1 MNHKCLKWSR
11 KACQAASER
20 PKGCEVAQIG
30 TQGAAGSAL
39 VSPAPV
45 MWPGERN
52 TIYLAKAPSRREPAQ
67 AATQATGLRRLVLR
81 FLFLEEVC
89 RGPLPVLPERA
100 AFCRWPRVLAGS
112 VAAVEPHK
120 PRRRAAPPQTVA
132 RGRRWRWHWRS
143 GDRPSYLSGP
153 RRKEPRNAA
162 ERLLALETKFLLFWV
177 GQERDSVLSRSPA
190 PRFDCSGLHE
200 RNLPVATL
208 WPSPTSG
215 TLGGRRLRA
224 CRVCDRGLRQV
235 DQSIGEGL
243 DLGAKGRVCAGNR

>member
-1 MNHKCLKWSR
+1 MVPSPPEVGRW
-11 KACQAASER
+11 Q
-20 PKGCEVAQIG
+20 GCKTG
-30 TQGAAGSAL
+30 TFRRQVQRRCGS
-39 VSPAPV
+39 
-45 MWPGERN
+45 GERTPRSAANSRAALPGQPPQRQRRRPAITVRARTAN
-52 TIYLAKAPSRREPAQ
+52 TRRERAKTG

-153 RRKEPRNAA
+153 RRKEPRSAA
-162 ERLLALETKFLLFWV
+162 ERLLALETKFLLFWAA
-177 GQERDSVLSRSPA
+177 QERDSVLSRSPSA
-190 PRFDCSGLHE
+190 LEALHRSFRPAFLRHSREMTRACS
-200 RNLPVATL
+200 RNLTLVA
-208 WPSPTSG
+208 
-215 TLGGRRLRA
+215 RLR
-224 CRVCDRGLRQV
+224 RG
-235 DQSIGEGL
+235 
-243 DLGAKGRVCAGNR
+243 

>member
-81 FLFLEEVC
+81 FLFLEEVR

-120 PRRRAAPPQTVA
+120 PRRRAAEPQQ
-132 RGRRWRWHWRS
+132 RHEDWR
-143 GDRPSYLSGP
+143 
-153 RRKEPRNAA
+153 
-162 ERLLALETKFLLFWV
+162 
-177 GQERDSVLSRSPA
+177 
-190 PRFDCSGLHE
+190 
-200 RNLPVATL
+200 
-208 WPSPTSG
+208 
-215 TLGGRRLRA
+215 
-224 CRVCDRGLRQV
+224 
-235 DQSIGEGL
+235 
-243 DLGAKGRVCAGNR
+243 